1 MFSAKRHT
9 GVTANLAGGG
19 LGADDGSVGEDGR
32 VLCILYLCVSFGDG
46 AAAAVTAAAVR
57 AYAPVEI
64 V

>member
-9 GVTANLAGGG
+9 GVTANSAGG
-19 LGADDGSVGEDGR
+19 LEADDGSLGENGR
-32 VLCILYLCVSFGDG
+32 ALCILYLCVSFGDG